1 MINKQMA
8 VLGLALTLVGCDHP
22 DMLSSSQI
30 KWEPVAT
37 DYLNKH
43 LVKPKGVQSEWK
55 LEVKNDQGIQIVSVF
70 IDGEK
75 AAWTGCNPTNGA
87 SDEVRRAWPVC
98 AVLDSTPV
106 IAIHW
111 NESSGY
117 RVGSSAGPR
126 FGGDYDVEGDLAV
139 ALLDGMRPMFKV
151 KGVTLPR

>member
-8 VLGLALTLVGCDHP
+8 VLGLALILVGCDHP

-43 LVKPKGVQSEWK
+43 LVKPKGAQSEWK

-75 AAWTGCNPTNGA
+75 AAWTLCNPGNRV
-87 SDEVRRAWPVC
+87 SDKSAWPVC

-111 NESSGY
+111 SESNGY

-126 FGGDYDVEGDLAV
+126 FGGDYDVEGGLAV
-139 ALLDGMRPMFKV
+139 ALIDGMRPMFKV
-151 KGVTLPR
+151 KGVDL